1 MFEFCLPT
9 TGAKVPDRPDWI
21 HEIKYD
27 GYRLRV
33 ERQGDRVRLITRGG
47 YDWTK
52 RFPWIVE
59 AALKNRQ
66 KHFVIDGEAVILGVD
81 GYSDFNAL
89 HSGKH
94 NEEVQLCAFDVLAMD
109 GDDLRD
115 LPLSMRKANLARL
128 LARRPDGIFVSDFEL
143 GEIGPDLF
151 RKACEFGL
159 RDWSRSIAIGPIA
172 PATLGQDQEP
182 QASGVGSCG
191 RILPG
196 MKKPIGKCVYEGCRP
211 PDQAAA
217 APTTAPRAIPKTRP
231 CPRSWPRA
239 DVLPRS
245 RRQRRSIA
253 LHGGYIGAFRTT
265 RSDSGIRF

>member
-9 TGAKVPDRPDWI
+9 TGAKVPDRPEWL
-21 HEIKYD
+21 HEIKFD

-33 ERQGDRVRLITRGG
+33 ERNGDRVRLITRGG

-52 RFPWIVE
+52 RFPWIAE
-59 AALKNRQ
+59 SALKYRQ

-128 LARRPDGIFVSDFEL
+128 LARRPDGIFMSDFEQ
-143 GEIGPDLF
+143 GGNRSRPIPQ
-151 RKACEFGL
+151 GL
-159 RDWSRSIAIGPIA
+159 R
-172 PATLGQDQEP
+172 
-182 QASGVGSCG
+182 
-191 RILPG
+191 
-196 MKKPIGKCVYEGCRP
+196 
-211 PDQAAA
+211 
-217 APTTAPRAIPKTRP
+217 
-231 CPRSWPRA
+231 
-239 DVLPRS
+239 
-245 RRQRRSIA
+245 
-253 LHGGYIGAFRTT
+253 
-265 RSDSGIRF
+265 IRV